1 MHKERLR
8 KSLMDS
14 NRRKQ
19 LDPLNSD
26 SILTFTKEQD
36 KHTMVMSINRDKL
49 DQQQRKNST
58 RNTSNNNQA

>member
-1 MHKERLR
+1 
-8 KSLMDS
+8 MDT
-14 NRRKQ
+14 NRRKK

-49 DQQQRKNST
+49 DQQHRKNST
-58 RNTSNNNQA
+58 RNTSNNNHAQSSSI